1 MSFLDPYKWLISLAL
16 VALLAAGGW
25 FAWWHHG
32 HVRFEAGIAAQQ
44 AAEAKSLA
52 IYTKARD
59 AQLATAERSYHAE
72 IDSLQLHPIQL
83 GALRLCIQ
91 MPDSAPGKQP
101 SSRTVATATGSGNV
115 QPLPSGGGQ
124 VRAVMGPDFSSLQSA
139 LSMGA
144 DRVLA
149 IARLGEKVA
158 K

>member
-25 FAWWHHG
+25 YAWWHHG
-32 HVRFEAGIAAQQ
+32 NVRYTAGIAAQQ

-91 MPDSAPGKQP
+91 MPDSAPAEQVDSPQAAAPGQLQP
-101 SSRTVATATGSGNV
+101 M
-115 QPLPSGGGQ
+115 PSGDHP
-124 VRAVMGPDFSSLQSA
+124 VRQNVGPDFGALQGA
-139 LSMGA
+139 LAMGA
-144 DRVLA
+144 DRTLA
-149 IARLGEKVA
+149 IAREMEGRQ
-158 K
+158 